1 MTPSKNTIKIQIH
14 KELSIMVYFLINLCY
29 IYRMFQVFS
38 ASQSWFYFMLTSN
51 CAFHIAAPRVIVAN
65 GLNLLAGAGTVE
77 SRLMLQMPETFIVI
91 IRQLLNSNT
100 AGK

>member
-1 MTPSKNTIKIQIH
+1 MLHLQNVSG
-14 KELSIMVYFLINLCY
+14 
-29 IYRMFQVFS
+29 VFCKPK
-38 ASQSWFYFMLTSN
+38 LVLLHVTSN

-100 AGK
+100 VGK